1 VSENTPFQG
10 IGQAKKWFH
19 LDMTAL
25 LAETNAPAK
34 LAVNSLTALDRCD
47 RCNAQAYVR
56 VTLPKGELLFCGH
69 HARAH
74 SSAYQGIAL
83 SIHDESDRLYAK

>member
-1 VSENTPFQG
+1 
-10 IGQAKKWFH
+10 
-19 LDMTAL
+19 MTVAF
-25 LAETNAPAK
+25 AEPTASAK

-74 SSAYQGIAL
+74 APAYQGIAL
-83 SIHDESDRLYAK
+83 SIHDESERLYAK

>member
-1 VSENTPFQG
+1 
-10 IGQAKKWFH
+10 
-19 LDMTAL
+19 MTIAL
-25 LAETNAPAK
+25 ADPK
-34 LAVNSLTALDRCD
+34 LSSKLSTSTLTALDRCD

-74 SSAYQGIAL
+74 APAYQSIAVSVL
-83 SIHDESDRLYAK
+83 DESDRLLTAVGA